1 MGIKISNLF
10 KEDSENE
17 ISSVEEE
24 FYSISE
30 KNYKEEEINNGSKMI
45 LVEPRAYS
53 ESQTIA
59 DHLKKRNS
67 VVVNLKRVTNEQA
80 KRIIDFLYGCIYAIG
95 GDLQKL
101 GSGIYLCTPKNVSV
115 QGKISESDKSK
126 KMQDELEF

>member
-17 ISSVEEE
+17 INSVEEE

-67 VVVNLKRVTNEQA
+67 VVVNLKRVTNEQS
-80 KRIIDFLYGCIYAIG
+80 KRILDFLAGCIYAIK
-95 GDLQKL
+95 GDMQKL
-101 GSGIYLCTPKNVSV
+101 GEGIYLCTPKNVSV
-115 QGKISESDKSK
+115 QGKISENDKSK
-126 KMQDELEF
+126 KMVDDIDF